1 MSISNDQVILV
12 ITTFKQD
19 NVSSAQI
26 NVSNIVTQ
34 GDTSPRLLS
43 NNTEQNTIV
52 VSNVK
57 SPEISIYPTTNILV
71 PYEQNATTV
80 LVATPIGMQGIQGPK
95 GDRGTTGATGSIGP
109 TGPTGATGS
118 IGPTGPTGPTGA
130 DSIVPGPT
138 GATGSIGPTGPTGP
152 TGADSIVPGP
162 TGATGPTGPQGPT
175 GSGGVLGYWGSFWS
189 NLDQSATAA
198 NTGYAITLEN
208 TDPDSNGVYLSNAS
222 RINFQHAGVY
232 SIIFSVQFANTHVQI
247 HDANVWFKKNG
258 SNIPDSDSKWS
269 VVESH
274 GGEEGHAIG
283 AVNLVLKLNAG
294 DYIELYWQTNDTRII
309 LQNDPAVPP
318 APAIPSVIVTAT
330 QVMYTQIGPTGPT
343 GPQGIQGPTGP
354 TGTISGTYVS
364 SIKGVYGA
372 VTAKGVTNQ
381 VEITTRGTSE
391 LQIGLTDNV
400 TITGNLEVQ
409 GNINILGTLSVDQ
422 MIQNVQ
428 LDGGEY

>member
-1 MSISNDQVILV
+1 MPDSNDKVILV
-12 ITTFKQD
+12 VTTFRES
-19 NVSSAQI
+19 NVTSTA
-26 NVSNIVTQ
+26 NVSNIVLQ
-34 GDTSPRLLS
+34 NDVAPKNIIS
-43 NNTEQNTIV
+43 NTDQKTLVIENI
-52 VSNVK
+52 K
-57 SPEISIYPTTNILV
+57 SPEISVYPINTTLV
-71 PYEQNATTV
+71 PLKEETKILYV
-80 LVATPIGMQGIQGPK
+80 TPVGMQGIQGPK
-95 GDRGTTGATGSIGP
+95 GDRGTTGATGADSIVPGP
-109 TGPTGATGS
+109 TGPTGPTGS
-118 IGPTGPTGPTGA
+118 VGPTGPTGA
-130 DSIVPGPT
+130 DSIVPGP
-138 GATGSIGPTGPTGP
+138 
-152 TGADSIVPGP
+152 
-162 TGATGPTGPQGPT
+162 TGPTGPQGPT

-189 NLDQSATAA
+189 NLDQSATLADTA
-198 NTGYAITLEN
+198 YAITLEN
-208 TDPDSNGVYLSNAS
+208 TDSDSNGVYISDGS

-232 SIIFSVQFANTHVQI
+232 SIIFSIQFANTHVQI
-247 HDANVWFKKNG
+247 HDVNVWIKKNG
-258 SNIPDSDSKWS
+258 FNLPDSDSKWS

-283 AVNLVLKLNAG
+283 AVNFVLKLNAG
-294 DYIELYWQTNDTRII
+294 DYIELYWQTSDTRLII
-309 LQNDPAVPP
+309 QEDPAVPP

-400 TITGNLEVQ
+400 TIKGNLEVQ
-409 GNINILGTLSVDQ
+409 GNINILGTLSVDE

>member
-109 TGPTGATGS
+109 TGPTG
-118 IGPTGPTGPTGA
+118 
-130 DSIVPGPT
+130 
-138 GATGSIGPTGPTGP
+138 P

-232 SIIFSVQFANTHVQI
+232 SIIFSIQFANTHVQI

>member
-12 ITTFKQD
+12 ITTFKQND
-19 NVSSAQI
+19 VSSAQI

-71 PYEQNATTV
+71 PYEESGTTI
-80 LVATPIGMQGIQGPK
+80 LVATPVGMQGIQGPK
-95 GDRGTTGATGSIGP
+95 GDRGT
-109 TGPTGATGS
+109 
-118 IGPTGPTGPTGA
+118 
-130 DSIVPGPT
+130 T

-208 TDPDSNGVYLSNAS
+208 TDPDSNGVYISDGS
-222 RINFQHAGVY
+222 RINFQNAGVY
-232 SIIFSVQFANTHVQI
+232 SIIFSIQFANTHVQI

-269 VVESH
+269 VIESH

-294 DYIELYWQTNDTRII
+294 DYIELYWQTSDTRII

>member
-71 PYEQNATTV
+71 PYEESGTTI
-80 LVATPIGMQGIQGPK
+80 LVATPVGMQGIQGPT
-95 GDRGTTGATGSIGP
+95 GDRGT
-109 TGPTGATGS
+109 
-118 IGPTGPTGPTGA
+118 
-130 DSIVPGPT
+130 T

-208 TDPDSNGVYLSNAS
+208 TDPDSNGVYLSDGS
-222 RINFQHAGVY
+222 RINFQNAGVY
-232 SIIFSVQFANTHVQI
+232 SIIFSIQFANTHVQI
-247 HDANVWFKKNG
+247 HDADVWFKKNG

-422 MIQNVQ
+422 IIQNVQ